1 MDIYLH
7 QIVVGGLV
15 CFWECNQEIE
25 ISPNLHDF
33 CGHGMGK
40 GRANLVLEICLFGK
54 LWFLEN
60 IDAKSN

>member
-25 ISPNLHDF
+25 ISPILHDF
-33 CGHGMGK
+33 CGHGMCK

-54 LWFLEN
+54 L
-60 IDAKSN
+60 